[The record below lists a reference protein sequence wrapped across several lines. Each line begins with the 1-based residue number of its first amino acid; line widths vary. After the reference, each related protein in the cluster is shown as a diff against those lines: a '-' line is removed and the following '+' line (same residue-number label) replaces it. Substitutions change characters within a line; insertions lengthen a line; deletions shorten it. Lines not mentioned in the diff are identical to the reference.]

1 MKLFLTQIP
10 QFRLFVF
17 KLLLQSFNLL
27 SFFPLFIYHLCGML
41 CVAHNS
47 YLLGSNKFFEV
58 FCSSLKIVPKPP
70 KPCPLKG
77 LITVSQNGFP
87 HNFPPW
93 LGTSKYIYICTRCFV
108 LEQPWLQIH
117 IRCKSEFKR
126 FKNLLVLFCASITNC
141 SWTERGKKKKKTC

>member
-1 MKLFLTQIP
+1 
-10 QFRLFVF
+10 
-17 KLLLQSFNLL
+17 
-27 SFFPLFIYHLCGML
+27 ML
-41 CVAHNS
+41 CVARNS

-93 LGTSKYIYICTRCFV
+93 LGTSKYIYIYIYV
-108 LEQPWLQIH
+108 PGALI
-117 IRCKSEFKR
+117 
-126 FKNLLVLFCASITNC
+126 
-141 SWTERGKKKKKTC
+141 